1 MTPTTLFLH
10 FGFIFLFSSLSLI
23 TSNDLTITTRL
34 IHRDSLLSS
43 LETFAGRAARSLK
56 SSTAR
61 HAYISSVRLNR
72 QHGANIGLVEA
83 INHNI
88 FYVNFSIGNPP
99 IPQLAVM
106 DTIGD
111 LLWVKCLP
119 CSPCS
124 STSGMTFFDP
134 TKSKTFI
141 PRQFED
147 DVFCFAFLRSPKVS
161 FIGLMAQQRYN
172 IGYDLKNR
180 RLHFQEIDCEI
191 LGYEHNMI

>member
-141 PRQFED
+141 PRQCTKGCWGCT
-147 DVFCFAFLRSPKVS
+147 V
-161 FIGLMAQQRYN
+161 IG
-172 IGYDLKNR
+172 
-180 RLHFQEIDCEI
+180 F
-191 LGYEHNMI
+191 